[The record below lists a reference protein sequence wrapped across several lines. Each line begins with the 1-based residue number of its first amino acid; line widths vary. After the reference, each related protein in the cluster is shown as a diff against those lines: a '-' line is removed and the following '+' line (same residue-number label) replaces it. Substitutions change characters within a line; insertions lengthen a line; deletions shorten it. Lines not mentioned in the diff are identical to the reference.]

1 MKNVELKQTENILSS
16 AINKN
21 LTETIAYTDL
31 ASVNEGKFIVSVIS
45 YFKNLQDLETVILL
59 YLISYNKILNWRI
72 KFFRSG

>member
-1 MKNVELKQTENILSS
+1 MKNVEMKQTENIFSS

>member
-1 MKNVELKQTENILSS
+1 MKNVELKQTENIFSS

>member
-1 MKNVELKQTENILSS
+1 MKNVELKQAENIFSS

>member
-59 YLISYNKILNWRI
+59 YLISYNKILNWRM
-72 KFFRSG
+72 KFLKSG

>member
-16 AINKN
+16 AISKN

>member
-1 MKNVELKQTENILSS
+1 MKNVELKQTENIFSS

-72 KFFRSG
+72 KFFGSG

>member
-1 MKNVELKQTENILSS
+1 MKNVELKQTENIFSA

>member
-31 ASVNEGKFIVSVIS
+31 ASVNEGKFIVPVIS

-59 YLISYNKILNWRI
+59 YLISYNKILNWRM
-72 KFFRSG
+72 KFLKSG

>member
-1 MKNVELKQTENILSS
+1 MKNVEMKQTENIFSS

-59 YLISYNKILNWRI
+59 YLISYNKILTWRI

>member
-1 MKNVELKQTENILSS
+1 MKNVELKQTENIFSS
-16 AINKN
+16 AMNKN

>member
-1 MKNVELKQTENILSS
+1 MKNVELKQTENIFSS

-59 YLISYNKILNWRI
+59 YLISYNKILTWRI

>member
-31 ASVNEGKFIVSVIS
+31 ASVNEGKFIVPVNS

-59 YLISYNKILNWRI
+59 YLISYNKILNWRM
-72 KFFRSG
+72 KFLKSG

>member
-1 MKNVELKQTENILSS
+1 MKNVELKQTENIFSS

-45 YFKNLQDLETVILL
+45 YFKNVQDLETVILL

>member
-1 MKNVELKQTENILSS
+1 MKNVDLKQTENIFSS